1 MSIQYDVKNLGL
13 ADAGRDAI
21 EWADRQMPVL
31 SLIRERF
38 GREQPQKVYSVPLGI
53 DQKIARLKLVSM
65 GVTLDKLTAK
75 QEKHLASWEE
85 GT

>member
-1 MSIQYDVKNLGL
+1 MSIQHDVKDLAL

-21 EWADRQMPVL
+21 EWADNQIPVL

-38 GREQPQKVYSVPLGI
+38 VREQP
-53 DQKIARLKLVSM
+53 LK
-65 GVTLDKLTAK
+65 GVT
-75 QEKHLASWEE
+75 E